1 MVLRKLAVARGAAT
15 ERMVVV
21 VAAMVVREEEDGG
34 PVTVQILAKCRDGGG
49 VLAVV
54 AAPLLLLL
62 RSAPIWLRHGGSKME
77 AGKRWWRLDAVVRHG
92 DGGGGGCHGDGRRGE
107 N

>member
-34 PVTVQILAKCRDGGG
+34 AVLMVVDGG
-49 VLAVV
+49 
-54 AAPLLLLL
+54 
-62 RSAPIWLRHGGSKME
+62 R
-77 AGKRWWRLDAVVRHG
+77 
-92 DGGGGGCHGDGRRGE
+92 GCGGRRGWRRLCGGWKE
-107 N
+107 RRKLGLGFWEMKVMTWQNLIG